1 MRYYGSFNNW
11 SSRKTYTLK
20 RKLKCVEMV
29 VLGGHT
35 QSYVSKK
42 TRIDDSNISR
52 WVKKYRDQFECAV
65 NNEPIDFHKVE
76 FKEVDKFEKAQ
87 NIHEDYVLYAA
98 IIVTALAIVFYILNP
113 K

>member
-1 MRYYGSFNNW
+1 M
-11 SSRKTYTLK
+11 
-20 RKLKCVEMV
+20 C
-29 VLGGHT
+29 
-35 QSYVSKK
+35 
-42 TRIDDSNISR
+42 
-52 WVKKYRDQFECAV
+52 C